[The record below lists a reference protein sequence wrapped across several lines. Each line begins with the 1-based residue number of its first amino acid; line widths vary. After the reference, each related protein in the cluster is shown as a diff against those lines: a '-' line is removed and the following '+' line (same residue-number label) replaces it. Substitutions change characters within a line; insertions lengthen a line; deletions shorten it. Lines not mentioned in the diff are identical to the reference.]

1 MKKVF
6 YILTAVLGI
15 TFTSQAQFPGG
26 GGFGGGG
33 RGGDRGPG
41 GMGQQQQQAMPD
53 LPKGNGRVSGIIVD
67 SASRKPVEYATVALF
82 DIKTGRPVDGSVTDL
97 KGAFLLKGVP
107 DGEFKF
113 VASFIGYKNFEIA
126 KLTIGKGSKEQNLG
140 NINLPPDVRTL
151 AEVTVT
157 GEKAIIEDKVDRLVY
172 NAEKDISNSGG
183 DAGDVL
189 RKVPLL
195 SVDLDGNV
203 SMRGSENIRVLINGK
218 PSTIVANSVADA
230 LKMIPSDQIKT
241 VEVITSPSA
250 KYDAEGSAGIINIIT
265 KKNTLQGITGS
276 VDIAGGNRSSNLFG
290 NVNLRTKKLGVSVNA
305 GGRMMYPPT
314 GGYINI
320 SRQLANGDV
329 VRTRQENNGQQLG
342 GFGNVQLSL
351 DYSPTAKDNV
361 TLSVRNSRRAFNLDN
376 TQQSYSFFGTTV
388 NPTFANKIDTKNIGN
403 NLDVNLDYTR
413 KFEKE
418 NKEFSILAQLSQNAG
433 DNSYTRDQY
442 RGSTEGELFYRE
454 SNPNKSLTKE
464 RTLQIDYQDP
474 ISKYAQIETGAKM
487 ILRHI
492 ESDFRFNYDSTGRG
506 IYTPN
511 PQRTNIFS
519 YDQNVFA
526 GYLSFLFQ
534 TTNKW
539 GFKPGL
545 RYEYT
550 QLGAKY
556 QDAPAV
562 ALPNFST
569 LVPSIT
575 ISKSLKG
582 NKTIR
587 FSYNRRIQRPSIQFL
602 NPNVSQSDPFNVSFG
617 NPNLNPEYT
626 NNFEVNLSTFIKS
639 TTLNFSAYT
648 RMTEGSIESVR
659 YRGGQAL
666 FDQLTSQQGVNV
678 GSVIVNDNTLLSTFQ
693 NIGSNRAYGLN
704 VFAMVKPVKGMTING
719 NIDVRYITLNS
730 PSLGVKNQNWT
741 YNLFGQIQY
750 QLGKD
755 WSAQMYAFGRARDIQ
770 LQGTR
775 GGFMG
780 YSVNILKEFKKQQA
794 SLGFGAENFLQNAFS
809 QRSNLN
815 STTPGNIF
823 SQEQVNLMYNRG
835 FRLTF
840 RKRFGKMSFD
850 GNFFQRKKSVNNDD
864 TKQGGDNSGDGGGG
878 QPAGGG
884 ATGGGRRGGSK

>member
-1 MKKVF
+1 MKKYF
-6 YILTAVLGI
+6 YVLTAIIGI
-15 TFTSQAQFPGG
+15 SYASQAQFPGG

-33 RGGDRGPG
+33 GRGGDRGGMG

-67 SASRKPVEYATVALF
+67 SASGKPVEYATVALF
-82 DIKTGRPVDGSVTDL
+82 EIKTGKPIDGTVTDV
-97 KGAFLLKGVP
+97 KGAFLLKSVP
-107 DGEFKF
+107 DGDFKF

-140 NINLPPDVRTL
+140 NINLPPDVRML

-172 NAEKDISNSGG
+172 NAEKDISNTGG

-276 VDIAGGNRSSNLFG
+276 VDVAGGNRSSNLFG
-290 NVNLRTKKLGVSVNA
+290 NVNLRTKKLGISVNA

-314 GGYINI
+314 GGYIDI
-320 SRQLANGDV
+320 SRQLTNGSV
-329 VRTRQENNGQQLG
+329 VRTRQENDGNQLG
-342 GFGNVQLSL
+342 GFGNAQLSL
-351 DYSPTAKDNV
+351 DYSPSAKDNI
-361 TLSVRNSRRAFNLDN
+361 TLSVRNSRRAQNQYN
-376 TQQSYSFFGTTV
+376 TQQSYSFSGTTASK
-388 NPTFANKIDTKNIGN
+388 TFANKIDSKNIGN

-413 KFEKE
+413 KFDKE

-442 RGSTEGELFYRE
+442 RSSTDGELFYRE

-464 RTLQIDYQDP
+464 RTLQVDYQDP
-474 ISKYAQIETGAKM
+474 LSKYVQVETGAKM

-506 IYTPN
+506 TYVPN
-511 PQRTNIFS
+511 PLRTNVFS

-534 TTNKW
+534 TKNKW

-562 ALPNFST
+562 NLPNFST

-575 ISKSLKG
+575 VSKSLKG

-626 NNFEVNLSTFIKS
+626 NNFEVNLSTFIKT

-648 RMTEGSIESVR
+648 RMTDGSIETVR

-666 FDQLTSQQGVNV
+666 FNQLTGQQGVNV
-678 GSVIVNDNTLLSTFQ
+678 GSVVINDNTLLTTFQ
-693 NIGSNRAYGLN
+693 NIGSNRAYGMN
-704 VFAMVKPVKGMTING
+704 IFAMVKPAKGLTING
-719 NIDVRYITLNS
+719 NVDVRYIMLNS
-730 PSLGVKNQNWT
+730 PSLGIKNQNWT

-755 WSAQMYAFGRARDIQ
+755 WSAQMFAFGRARDIQ

-780 YSVNILKEFKKQQA
+780 YSFNILKEFKKKQA
-794 SLGFGAENFLQNAFS
+794 SLGFGAENFLQNAFR
-809 QRSNLN
+809 QRTNLSSN
-815 STTPGNIF
+815 TPGNVF
-823 SQEQVNLMYNRG
+823 TQEQVNYMFNRG

-864 TKQGGDNSGDGGGG
+864 TKQGGDNTGDAGTQG
-878 QPAGGG
+878 AGGG
-884 ATGGGRRGGSK
+884 AGGGRRPGN

>member
-1 MKKVF
+1 MKKFV
-6 YILTAVLGI
+6 YVLTAVLG
-15 TFTSQAQFPGG
+15 FSYSLQAQFPGG

-33 RGGDRGPG
+33 RGGGGNRGFG
-41 GMGQQQQQAMPD
+41 QEQQQQQMPD
-53 LPKGNGRVSGIIVD
+53 LPRGNGRVSGIVLD
-67 SASRKPVEYATVALF
+67 SLTGKPVEYATVALF
-82 DIKTGRPVDGSVTDL
+82 EVKSGKPIDGGVTDV

-113 VASFIGYKNFEIA
+113 VVSFIGYKNFEVA
-126 KLTIGKGSKEQNLG
+126 KLTIGKGNKEQNLG
-140 NINLPPDVRTL
+140 NINLPPDVRSL
-151 AEVTVT
+151 AEVTVV
-157 GEKAIIEDKVDRLVY
+157 GEKPIVEDKVDRLVY
-172 NAEKDISNSGG
+172 NAEKDISNAGG

-189 RKVPLL
+189 RKVPML

-203 SMRGSENIRVLINGK
+203 SMRGSQNIRVLINGK

-241 VEVITSPSA
+241 IEVITSPSA

-276 VDIAGGNRSSNLFG
+276 IDVAAGNRSSNLFG
-290 NVNLRTKKLGVSVNA
+290 NVNLRTKKLGVSING

-320 SRQLANGDV
+320 SRQLPSGDFL
-329 VRTRQENNGQQLG
+329 RTRQENDGQQLG

-351 DYSPTAKDNV
+351 DYSPTTKDNF
-361 TLSVRNSRRAFNLDN
+361 TLSVRNSRRAFNLEN
-376 TQQSYSFFGTTV
+376 TQQSYSIFGTVTT
-388 NPTFANKIDTKNIGN
+388 PTFGNQIDTKNIGN
-403 NLDVNLDYTR
+403 NLDVNFDYTR

-418 NKEFSILAQLSQNAG
+418 NKEFSVLAQLSQNTG

-442 RGSTEGELFYRE
+442 RGASAGEIFYRE
-454 SNPNKSLTKE
+454 SNPNKSYTQE

-474 ISKYAQIETGAKM
+474 LSKYAQIETGAKM

-506 IYTPN
+506 NYIAN

-550 QLGAKY
+550 QIGAQY
-556 QDAPAV
+556 QDAPKV
-562 ALPNFST
+562 NLPNFGT
-569 LVPSIT
+569 LVPSVT
-575 ISKSLKG
+575 VSKSLKG
-582 NKTIR
+582 GKTIR
-587 FSYNRRIQRPSIQFL
+587 FSYNRRIQRPSVQFL

-617 NPNLNPEYT
+617 NPNLDPEYT
-626 NNFEVNLSTFIKS
+626 NNFEVNLSTFFKT

-648 RMTEGSIESVR
+648 RLTTNSIETVR
-659 YRGGQAL
+659 FRGGQEL
-666 FDQLTSQQGVNV
+666 FNQLTQAQGVSVGNV
-678 GSVIVNDNTLLSTFQ
+678 VISNNTLLTTYQ
-693 NIGSNRAYGLN
+693 NIGSNSAYGFN
-704 VFAMVKPVKGMTING
+704 VFAMVKPIRTLTING
-719 NIDVRYITLNS
+719 NVDVRYITLNS
-730 PSLGVKNQNWT
+730 PALGVSNQNWT
-741 YNLFGQIQY
+741 FNLFGQVQY

-755 WSAQMYAFGRARDIQ
+755 WSAQLFGFGRAREIQ

-780 YSVNILKEFKKQQA
+780 YSLNILKEFKKQQA
-794 SLGFGAENFLQNAFS
+794 SLGFGAENFLQNAFR
-809 QRSNLN
+809 QRTNLESN
-815 STTPGNIF
+815 TPGNVF
-823 SQEQVNLMYNRG
+823 TQEQVNLMYNRG
-835 FRLTF
+835 FRITF

-864 TKQGGDNSGDGGGG
+864 SKQGGDNSGDSAGG
-878 QPAGGG
+878 QGGQG
-884 ATGGGRRGGSK
+884 SQGGGGRRGN

>member
-1 MKKVF
+1 MKKFV
-6 YILTAVLGI
+6 YVLTAVLG
-15 TFTSQAQFPGG
+15 FSYSLQAQFPGG

-33 RGGDRGPG
+33 RGGGGNRGFG
-41 GMGQQQQQAMPD
+41 QEQQQQQMPD
-53 LPKGNGRVSGIIVD
+53 LPRGNGRVSGIVID
-67 SASRKPVEYATVALF
+67 SLTGKPVEYATVALF
-82 DIKTGRPVDGSVTDL
+82 EVKSGKPIDGGVTDV

-113 VASFIGYKNFEIA
+113 VVSFIGYKNFEVA
-126 KLTIGKGSKEQNLG
+126 KLTIGKGNKEQNLG
-140 NINLPPDVRTL
+140 NINLPPDVRSL
-151 AEVTVT
+151 AEVTVV
-157 GEKAIIEDKVDRLVY
+157 GEKPIVEDKVDRLVY
-172 NAEKDISNSGG
+172 NAEKDISNAGG

-189 RKVPLL
+189 RKVPML

-203 SMRGSENIRVLINGK
+203 SMRGSQNIRVLINGK

-241 VEVITSPSA
+241 IEVITSPSA

-276 VDIAGGNRSSNLFG
+276 VDMAAGNRSSNLFG
-290 NVNLRTKKLGVSVNA
+290 NVNLRTKKLGVSING

-320 SRQLANGDV
+320 SRQLPSGDFL
-329 VRTRQENNGQQLG
+329 RTRQENDGQQLG

-351 DYSPTAKDNV
+351 DYSPTTKDNF
-361 TLSVRNSRRAFNLDN
+361 TLSVRNSRRAFNLEN
-376 TQQSYSFFGTTV
+376 TQQSYSIFGTVTT
-388 NPTFANKIDTKNIGN
+388 PTFGNQIDTKNIGN
-403 NLDVNLDYTR
+403 NLDVNFDYTR

-418 NKEFSILAQLSQNAG
+418 NKEFSVLAQLSQNTG

-442 RGSTEGELFYRE
+442 RGASAGEIFYRE
-454 SNPNKSLTKE
+454 SNPNKSYTQE

-474 ISKYAQIETGAKM
+474 LSKYAQIETGAKM

-506 IYTPN
+506 NYIAN

-550 QLGAKY
+550 QIGAQY
-556 QDAPAV
+556 QDAPKV
-562 ALPNFST
+562 NLPNFGT
-569 LVPSIT
+569 LVPSVT
-575 ISKSLKG
+575 VSKSLKG
-582 NKTIR
+582 GKTIR
-587 FSYNRRIQRPSIQFL
+587 FSYNRRIQRPSVQFL

-617 NPNLNPEYT
+617 NPNLDPEYT
-626 NNFEVNLSTFIKS
+626 NNFEVNLSTFFKT
-639 TTLNFSAYT
+639 TTLNFSVYT
-648 RMTEGSIESVR
+648 RLTTNSIETVR
-659 YRGGQAL
+659 FRGGQEL
-666 FDQLTSQQGVNV
+666 FNQLTQAQGVSVGNV
-678 GSVIVNDNTLLSTFQ
+678 VISNNTLLTTYQ
-693 NIGSNRAYGLN
+693 NIGSNSAYGFN
-704 VFAMVKPVKGMTING
+704 VFAMVKPIRTLTING
-719 NIDVRYITLNS
+719 NVDVRYITLNS
-730 PSLGVKNQNWT
+730 PALGVSNQNWT
-741 YNLFGQIQY
+741 FNLFGQVQY

-755 WSAQMYAFGRARDIQ
+755 WSAQLFGFGRAREIQ

-780 YSVNILKEFKKQQA
+780 YSLNILKEFKKQQA
-794 SLGFGAENFLQNAFS
+794 SLGFGAENFLQNAFR
-809 QRSNLN
+809 QRTNLESN
-815 STTPGNIF
+815 TPGNVF
-823 SQEQVNLMYNRG
+823 TQEQVNLMYNRG
-835 FRLTF
+835 FRITF

-864 TKQGGDNSGDGGGG
+864 SKQGGDNSGDSAGG
-878 QPAGGG
+878 QGGQG
-884 ATGGGRRGGSK
+884 SQGGGGRRGN

>member
-1 MKKVF
+1 MKKFV
-6 YILTAVLGI
+6 YILTAVLG
-15 TFTSQAQFPGG
+15 FSYSLQAQFPGG

-33 RGGDRGPG
+33 RGGGGNRGFG
-41 GMGQQQQQAMPD
+41 QEQQQQQMPD
-53 LPKGNGRVSGIIVD
+53 LPRGNGRVSGVIID
-67 SASRKPVEYATVALF
+67 SLTGKPVEYATVALF
-82 DIKTGRPVDGSVTDL
+82 EIKSGKPIDGGVTDV

-113 VASFIGYKNFEIA
+113 VASFIGYKNFEVA
-126 KLTIGKGSKEQNLG
+126 KLTIGKGNKEQNLG
-140 NINLPPDVRTL
+140 TINLPPDVRSL
-151 AEVTVT
+151 AEVTVV
-157 GEKAIIEDKVDRLVY
+157 GEKPIVEDKVDRLVY
-172 NAEKDISNSGG
+172 NAEKDISNAGG

-189 RKVPLL
+189 RKVPML

-203 SMRGSENIRVLINGK
+203 SMRGSQNIRVLINGK

-241 VEVITSPSA
+241 IEVITSPSA

-276 VDIAGGNRSSNLFG
+276 IDVAAGNRSSNLFG
-290 NVNLRTKKLGVSVNA
+290 NVNLRTKKLGVSING

-320 SRQLANGDV
+320 SRQLPSGDFL
-329 VRTRQENNGQQLG
+329 RTRQENDGQQLG

-351 DYSPTAKDNV
+351 DYSPTAKDNF
-361 TLSVRNSRRAFNLDN
+361 TLSVRNSRRAFNLEN
-376 TQQSYSFFGTTV
+376 TQQSYSIFGTVTT
-388 NPTFANKIDTKNIGN
+388 PTFGNQIDTKNIGN
-403 NLDVNLDYTR
+403 NLDVNFDYTR

-418 NKEFSILAQLSQNAG
+418 NKEFSVLAQLSQNTG

-442 RGSTEGELFYRE
+442 RGASAGEIFYRE
-454 SNPNKSLTKE
+454 SNPNKSYTQE

-474 ISKYAQIETGAKM
+474 LSKYAQIETGAKM

-506 IYTPN
+506 NYIAN

-534 TTNKW
+534 TNNKW

-550 QLGAKY
+550 QIGAQY
-556 QDAPAV
+556 QDAPKV
-562 ALPNFST
+562 NLPNFGT
-569 LVPSIT
+569 LVPSVT
-575 ISKSLKG
+575 VSKSLKG
-582 NKTIR
+582 GKTIR
-587 FSYNRRIQRPSIQFL
+587 FSYNRRIQRPSVQFL
-602 NPNVSQSDPFNVSFG
+602 NPNVAQSDPFNVSFG
-617 NPNLNPEYT
+617 NPNLDPEYT
-626 NNFEVNLSTFIKS
+626 NNFEVNLSTFFKT
-639 TTLNFSAYT
+639 TTLNFSVYT
-648 RMTEGSIESVR
+648 RLTTNSIETVR
-659 YRGGQAL
+659 FRGGQEL
-666 FDQLTSQQGVNV
+666 FNQLTQAQGVSVGNV
-678 GSVIVNDNTLLSTFQ
+678 VISNNTLLTTYQ
-693 NIGSNRAYGLN
+693 NIGSNSAYGFN
-704 VFAMVKPVKGMTING
+704 VFAMVKPIRTLTING
-719 NIDVRYITLNS
+719 NVDVRYITLNS
-730 PSLGVKNQNWT
+730 PALGVSNQNWT
-741 YNLFGQIQY
+741 FNLFGQVQY

-755 WSAQMYAFGRARDIQ
+755 WSAQLFGFGRAREIQ

-780 YSVNILKEFKKQQA
+780 YSLNILKEFKKQQA
-794 SLGFGAENFLQNAFS
+794 SLGFGAENFLQNAFR
-809 QRSNLN
+809 QRTNLESN
-815 STTPGNIF
+815 TPGNVF
-823 SQEQVNLMYNRG
+823 TQEQVNLMYNRG
-835 FRLTF
+835 FRITF

-864 TKQGGDNSGDGGGG
+864 SKQGGDNSGDSAGG
-878 QPAGGG
+878 QGVQGS
-884 ATGGGRRGGSK
+884 GGGRRGN

>member
-1 MKKVF
+1 MKNYF
-6 YILTAVLGI
+6 YVLTAILGI
-15 TFTSQAQFPGG
+15 SYAAQAQFPGG

-33 RGGDRGPG
+33 GRGGDRGGMG

-67 SASRKPVEYATVALF
+67 SASGKPVEYATVALF
-82 DIKTGRPVDGSVTDL
+82 EIKTGKPIDGTVTDL
-97 KGAFLLKGVP
+97 KGAFLLKSVP

-113 VASFIGYKNFEIA
+113 VASFIGYKNFVIA

-151 AEVTVT
+151 AEVTVM

-172 NAEKDISNSGG
+172 NAEKDISNTGG

-314 GGYINI
+314 GGYIDI
-320 SRQLANGDV
+320 SRQLTNGSV
-329 VRTRQENNGQQLG
+329 VRTRQENDGNQLG
-342 GFGNVQLSL
+342 GFGNAQLSL
-351 DYSPTAKDNV
+351 DYSPSAKDNI
-361 TLSVRNSRRAFNLDN
+361 TLSVRNSRRAQNQYN
-376 TQQSYSFFGTTV
+376 TQQSYSFAGTTSSK
-388 NPTFANKIDTKNIGN
+388 TFANKIDSKNVGN

-413 KFEKE
+413 KFDKE

-433 DNSYTRDQY
+433 DNSYTRDQF
-442 RGSTEGELFYRE
+442 RSSIDGELFYRE

-464 RTLQIDYQDP
+464 RTLQVDYQDP
-474 ISKYAQIETGAKM
+474 LSKYVQVETGAKM

-511 PQRTNIFS
+511 PQRTNVFS

-534 TTNKW
+534 TKNKW

-562 ALPNFST
+562 NLPNFST

-575 ISKSLKG
+575 VSKSLKG

-626 NNFEVNLSTFIKS
+626 NNFEVNLSTFIKT

-648 RMTEGSIESVR
+648 RMTEGSIETVR

-666 FDQLTSQQGVNV
+666 FNQLTGQQGVNV
-678 GSVIVNDNTLLSTFQ
+678 GSVVINDNTLLTTFQ
-693 NIGSNRAYGLN
+693 NIGSNRAYGMN
-704 VFAMVKPVKGMTING
+704 IFAMVKPAKGLTING
-719 NIDVRYITLNS
+719 NVDVRYIMLNS
-730 PSLGVKNQNWT
+730 PSLGITNQNWT
-741 YNLFGQIQY
+741 FNLFGQIQY

-755 WSAQMYAFGRARDIQ
+755 WSAQMFAFGRARDIQ

-780 YSVNILKEFKKQQA
+780 YSFNLLKEFKKKQA
-794 SLGFGAENFLQNAFS
+794 SLGFGAENFLQNAFR
-809 QRSNLN
+809 QRTNLSSN
-815 STTPGNIF
+815 TPGNIF
-823 SQEQVNLMYNRG
+823 TQEQVNYMFNRG

-864 TKQGGDNSGDGGGG
+864 TKQGGDNSGDTGGG

-884 ATGGGRRGGSK
+884 GRRPGGK